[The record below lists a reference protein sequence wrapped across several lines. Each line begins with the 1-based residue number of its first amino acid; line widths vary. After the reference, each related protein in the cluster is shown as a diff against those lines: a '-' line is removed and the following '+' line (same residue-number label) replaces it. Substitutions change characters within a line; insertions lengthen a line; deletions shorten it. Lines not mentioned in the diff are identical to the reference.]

1 MKKLNDHNEI
11 LSEGLYN
18 TVMYRIER
26 AAAIINASKE
36 IKDILKRPVRKIHIT
51 IPLALDNGKVEVF
64 EGYRIIHSTLMGPS
78 KGGVRYSLEV
88 NEDEVA
94 ALAAWMTFKTA
105 LVELPFG
112 GAKGGINCDPLSLSE
127 GELER
132 LSRKYARAMKD
143 VFGINKDIPAPD
155 MGTGE
160 REMAWILDEY
170 NKTSGENSLG
180 VVTGKPIILGGSK
193 GREAAT
199 GRGVMITALELLK
212 KLGKGPEHTSAVIQ
226 GFGNVGSHTARWL
239 SKQGIK
245 IIAISDHSAAFW
257 NPNGIPVE
265 EAIAY
270 SKSNGNTLKGFSQ
283 GTPIAHEE
291 LFEIPTD
298 ILIPA
303 ASENVITESIAY
315 KIQAAIIIEAANG
328 PLVPYADEILA
339 KKGIYVLPDIL
350 ANAGGVIVSYY
361 EWIQNRLE
369 QYWLEEEVYYR
380 HDEKMKAAF
389 DKVWYN
395 AEKYKVTLR
404 TAAYITAL
412 KKLEVTYRFKGRH

>member
-389 DKVWYN
+389 DK
-395 AEKYKVTLR
+395 
-404 TAAYITAL
+404 
-412 KKLEVTYRFKGRH
+412 